1 MGLDFVWT
9 LLISLGLTV
18 VLELIFALV
27 FKVRGE
33 RDFVLVIVVNV
44 ITNPAV
50 VLLNYL
56 LLRDTALPRMPVIF
70 VLEAAAVLVEA
81 FYYRRYAETIKKPF
95 LFSLCANVFSF
106 SIGLLI
112 NYVF

>member
-1 MGLDFVWT
+1 MGLDFVRT

-18 VLELIFALV
+18 SLELIFALL
-27 FKVRGE
+27 FKVRGA
-33 RDFVLVIVVNV
+33 RDFVLLIVVNV

-56 LLRDTALPRMPVIF
+56 LIREAGLPRVPVII

-81 FYYRRYAETIKKPF
+81 LYYRRYGETIKKPF
-95 LFSLCANVFSF
+95 LFSLGANAFSF

-112 NYVF
+112 NYIF